1 MLEENSVLKILKIGR
16 QSNKYF
22 SYSEEAKILKQ
33 LKKLQLRKI
42 FDFLAFYHQN
52 YQFWLSDHQPNA
64 YILPDKNVK

>member
-1 MLEENSVLKILKIGR
+1 MLQEHSILKILKIGR

-42 FDFLAFYHQN
+42 FDLWAYPSVSLAD
-52 YQFWLSDHQPNA
+52 LA
-64 YILPDKNVK
+64 GKL